1 MNKGPENVHLVLA
14 IWLVKRS
21 NWLYIDATIVAPA
34 SFAIIEPLKKPELAS
49 NEAATYCLKYQA
61 ASSTL

>member
-1 MNKGPENVHLVLA
+1 MLA

-34 SFAIIEPLKKPELAS
+34 SFAIIEPPKKPELAS
-49 NEAATYCLKYQA
+49 NEAATYCLKEALGTSDNNIQ
-61 ASSTL
+61 SKQ